1 MYPLPKFSGNLYFYL
16 FMENSSPWD
25 KFRILTIA
33 LIFSGALN
41 IGLAMALVFS
51 ALQDDVPAAAAKLA
65 ARPSLAEPA
74 NRQLLSDM
82 LQLSFSELIATLTN
96 RDPVEDGYTKRDL
109 ALSALTAAHFFNLE
123 KALSTLPRQKR
134 ALHLTEEQTVE
145 LYPGLTD
152 EEFQAIIR
160 YAYQEKWPLTSKG
173 LFSALQK
180 WPKNGRDQSLCE
192 AFFATPEFYALQAL
206 FQKTGAPQDPHLLLD
221 LALDGSWEHLDHFA
235 LAQAKELDLSLD
247 KRRSLLLSYLAL
259 RSPSAA
265 MLLLKSD
272 FPFAK
277 SRLVD
282 DGVLLLIDLLRE
294 KSPEGERFCQ
304 EQLQS
309 PRADV
314 VWKAAAEK
322 LYAFAGEAVPLP
334 IDLPAAIARFA
345 AAGAAPLA
353 PPLPAPLQKAVSRS
367 VSREYTVQ
375 DGDTLWKIARQHKVT
390 VDELI
395 QSNGMEKDRLVPGMV
410 LRIP

>member
-1 MYPLPKFSGNLYFYL
+1 
-16 FMENSSPWD
+16 MESSSPWD
-25 KFRILTIA
+25 KFRVLTIA

-41 IGLAMALVFS
+41 IGLMMALVFS
-51 ALQDDVPAAAAKLA
+51 ALQEDVSVAAAKLA

-109 ALSALTAAHFFNLE
+109 ALSALTASHCFNLE
-123 KALSTLPRQKR
+123 KALSAAPRQR
-134 ALHLTEEQTVE
+134 RTVALTDEQTVE
-145 LYPGLTD
+145 LYPGLAD

-173 LFSALQK
+173 LFFALQK
-180 WPKNGRDQSLCE
+180 WPKNGRDPSLCE

-206 FQKTGAPQDPHLLLD
+206 FQKTGSPQDPHLLLD
-221 LALDGSWEHLDHFA
+221 LALDGSWELLDHFA

-259 RSPSAA
+259 RAPPAA
-265 MLLLKSD
+265 ALLLKSD
-272 FPFAK
+272 FLFAK

-294 KSPEGERFCQ
+294 KSPEAERFCI

-309 PRADV
+309 PRSDA

-322 LYAFAGEAVPLP
+322 LYAFAGETVPLP
-334 IDLPAAIARFA
+334 IDLQAAITRFA
-345 AAGAAPLA
+345 SLAIPLAAPLGA
-353 PPLPAPLQKAVSRS
+353 PPQKAVSP
-367 VSREYTVQ
+367 REYYTVQ

-390 VDELI
+390 VDALI
-395 QSNGMEKDRLVPGMV
+395 QSNGLEKDRLVPGMV
-410 LRIP
+410 LGIP